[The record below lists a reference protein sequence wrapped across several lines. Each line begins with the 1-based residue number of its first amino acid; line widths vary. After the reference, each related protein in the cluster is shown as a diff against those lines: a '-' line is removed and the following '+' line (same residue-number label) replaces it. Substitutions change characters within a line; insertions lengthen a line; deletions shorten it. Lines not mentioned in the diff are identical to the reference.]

1 MSINFAKIPCCTSTI
16 SGYNKHSC
24 ARHQILRFLFLKHE
38 RNPVKLATKIRKK
51 KGKKRKKK
59 LKVQPVLMPKPE
71 GYVGQ
76 NIEIYDKRGKLESE
90 IDL

>member
-51 KGKKRKKK
+51 KEKKERKSLRCNQFLCQN
-59 LKVQPVLMPKPE
+59 LKGML
-71 GYVGQ
+71 
-76 NIEIYDKRGKLESE
+76 DKILKYMTSE
-90 IDL
+90 EN